1 MSTSI
6 SAASDSTKR
15 QPPLILAL
23 DLATTTG
30 YAIGLPGDVPRCG
43 TAHFAGPNG
52 ASINAIFANA
62 LTFFSGFL
70 KQEPRP
76 VSLILEAMLPPE
88 AMKGE
93 TSRRTRDL
101 LAGLHGIVRATAH
114 CRGIFE
120 ISDVGVLAVRRHFCG
135 DQRANKADV
144 LERCKILGWR
154 PTNHNEADAAACWHF
169 ACSLV
174 RPEVAIQCSPLFY
187 GKRPMRVS
195 A

>member
-1 MSTSI
+1 MV
-6 SAASDSTKR
+6 D
-15 QPPLILAL
+15 ILAL

-30 YAIGLPGDVPRCG
+30 WARGEPGSVPTCG

-62 LTFFSGFL
+62 LSFFSVFL

-76 VSLILEAMLPPE
+76 TSLILEAMLPPE

-101 LAGLHGIVRATAH
+101 LAGLHGIVRAAAH
-114 CRGIFE
+114 SRGIYE
-120 ISDVGVLAVRRHFCG
+120 ISDVSVLVVRKHFCG
-135 DQRANKADV
+135 SARATKGDV
-144 LERCKILGWR
+144 FERCRVMGFNVR
-154 PTNHNEADAAACWHF
+154 DHNQSDACATWHF

-174 RPEVAIQCSPLFY
+174 KPELAIQCSPLFY
-187 GKRPMRVS
+187 GKRPMRIT